1 MFCHHR
7 RNRSAAS
14 RAPPPAPELHAEP
27 SPHRPLTLA
36 HGLAFAELYSTEGAA
51 RVDGLFVAHLE
62 AADAALAARL
72 TRWRAATPAPSRRK
86 AESELLIALGPHLE
100 DFLGALFGIEA
111 DVGRSRRGIMSSRRS
126 TRSSASSSSAR
137 R

>member
-1 MFCHHR
+1 MFCR
-7 RNRSAAS
+7 RFENPALARRDAARRSAS
-14 RAPPPAPELHAEP
+14 MPNDPI
-27 SPHRPLTLA
+27 RPLTLA
-36 HGLAFAELYSTEGAA
+36 HGLAFTDLYSTAGAA

-72 TRWRAATPAPSRRK
+72 APRVRARTTSARK

-100 DFLGALFGIEA
+100 DFLGALFGIEPMC
-111 DVGRSRRGIMSSRRS
+111 GRSRRDITSWRRF